1 MDYTYKIATLNIN
14 GISAQTRLNMLEE
27 FLYKHHID
35 LAMLQEV
42 TNSKIN
48 KIRRYIAYINIG
60 TEGRG
65 TAILAKDNYLITNIQ
80 RIPTGRGITAHFN
93 GIKTINIYAP
103 SGSKKKRERED
114 FYNGDVARLL
124 THYSDNMVLAGDFNC
139 VLTPS
144 DCTGSFN
151 VSRALTRLVT
161 GLDLVD
167 VGEANQRRIIY
178 THHTAQGASR
188 LDRIYLS
195 RQLMKSKQGVET
207 IAAAFTDYLAVMIR
221 VSLSTPCTTRGKGYW
236 RMNPTYLDEQHL
248 IQTFRQH
255 WEMWKKKCTLLPVPP
270 PFQPCRRGTMQ
281 RT

>member
-14 GISAQTRLNMLEE
+14 GISAQTRINMLEE
-27 FLYKHHID
+27 VLYKHDID
-35 LAMLQEV
+35 LALLQEV

-65 TAILAKDNYLITNIQ
+65 TAILANDNYLITNIQ
-80 RIPTGRGITAHFN
+80 RIPTRRGITAHFN
-93 GIKTINIYAP
+93 GIKIINIYFP
-103 SGSKKKRERED
+103 SGSEKKREKED

-124 THYSDNMVLAGDFNC
+124 THYSDNMVMAGDFNC

-151 VSRALTRLVT
+151 VSRELTRLVT

-167 VGEANQRRIIY
+167 VWEMNQGRIIY

-195 RQLMKSKQGVET
+195 RQLLKSKQGVET
-207 IAAAFTDYLAVMIR
+207 IAAAFTDHLAVMLR
-221 VSLSTPCTTRGKGYW
+221 VSLSTPCTTQGKGYW
-236 RMNPTYLDEQHL
+236 RMNPTYLDDQHL
-248 IQTFRQH
+248 IQTLDNTGKCG
-255 WEMWKKKCTLLPVPP
+255 KKMHITTRLV
-270 PFQPCRRGTMQ
+270 
-281 RT
+281 